1 MKYKLI
7 IDPSKEEEIVI
18 TCHNKREI
26 FDQIE
31 QLISQENNNLLGYE
45 NDDIYHDI
53 ASARHDEFVT
63 LNELMDAQEIADRK
77 IYLESLKK
85 QRKH

>member
-45 NDDIYHDI
+45 NDDIEIWRENGYWAYI
-53 ASARHDEFVT
+53 
-63 LNELMDAQEIADRK
+63 LNILNGGDDNVK
-77 IYLESLKK
+77 
-85 QRKH
+85 